1 MPAKRSLAL
10 ALALLLVA
18 AIPARGASFP
28 AITVVDT
35 IRPGVDSSMALWGK
49 GRLGD
54 YVYFGADDGVN
65 GYELWRTNGTSTTIV
80 ADINLSSGSASSP
93 YGFTAFGEWLYF
105 AAADATEGS
114 ELWRTNGTTTVLF
127 ADINTTGGTGSSDPG
142 GFTALGD
149 WLYFSATQGDGDREL
164 WRTNGTSTNRVT
176 DIYSGVDSSYP
187 RHFTTFGDYLHFTAN
202 DGTSIGKTWR
212 VNSAGVVESSVL
224 PGTNAYIDCM
234 CSNAYITLGGRL
246 FAAFG
251 SNETGD
257 ELAYFGDPNVGLP
270 ETSRDSSAWSVPL
283 ALLAALTAVT
293 GVGIRL
299 QRKGRTPN

>member
-65 GYELWRTNGTSTTIV
+65 GYELWRTNGT
-80 ADINLSSGSASSP
+80 
-93 YGFTAFGEWLYF
+93 
-105 AAADATEGS
+105 ATELVEDMNTSDSGAGGS
-114 ELWRTNGTTTVLF
+114 YPY
-127 ADINTTGGTGSSDPG
+127 D
-142 GFTALGD
+142 FTALGD
-149 WLYFSATQGDGDREL
+149 WLYFRADDGLVGSEL

-283 ALLAALTAVT
+283 ALLAALTAVA